1 MSGMRDRL
9 TRIERGLEDPRV
21 DVLELVNW
29 VYAEQQLAHL
39 AQHRGSDYRWLVGAG
54 ISADGVV
61 AVARIGILGVRV
73 DVSAAMRALHP
84 VAETV
89 HYPVA
94 QEITSM
100 SSPAWL
106 IPHFAAQKAIPP
118 GFDLKISLGLQW
130 KPTGRNT
137 ISFPMPRAKARR
149 VQARERWARGLSALL
164 SARVRSWA

>member
-73 DVSAAMRALHP
+73 EVSAATPLGGWVLPGRKPSRA
-84 VAETV
+84 
-89 HYPVA
+89 
-94 QEITSM
+94 
-100 SSPAWL
+100 
-106 IPHFAAQKAIPP
+106 
-118 GFDLKISLGLQW
+118 
-130 KPTGRNT
+130 
-137 ISFPMPRAKARR
+137 
-149 VQARERWARGLSALL
+149 
-164 SARVRSWA
+164 ARVPINASESGLK